1 MATDIAPGAPSA
13 LIGSRARRAREAW
26 IGRLFFAAAL
36 VSVVI
41 TAFIVLT
48 VLEQAV
54 EFLLAIDLSQLVA
67 PGWFPRRGLFDVAT
81 LVIGTL
87 IVTVIAMLIAA
98 PIGLLSA
105 VYLSE
110 YASPRT
116 RGTVKPILEILA
128 GIPSVVLGFFALTFI
143 NPTIVQT
150 LVPSA
155 KGFNLAAAAIA
166 VGILTIPLVATI
178 SEDSMKAV
186 PQSLREA
193 SYGLGAR
200 RVTTATRVVVPA
212 AVSGIVAAIILGVS
226 RAVGETMVVA
236 IAAGASGGSLRSW
249 NPFEPGQT
257 MTAAMAALATGS
269 DQVAG
274 DNAAFQ
280 SLFFVGLLLF
290 AITLVLNVVGDA
302 FVRRVRQAY

>member
-1 MATDIAPGAPSA
+1 VKP
-13 LIGSRARRAREAW
+13 
-26 IGRLFFAAAL
+26 
-36 VSVVI
+36 
-41 TAFIVLT
+41 
-48 VLEQAV
+48 VLEV
-54 EFLLAIDLSQLVA
+54 
-67 PGWFPRRGLFDVAT
+67 
-81 LVIGTL
+81 
-87 IVTVIAMLIAA
+87 
-98 PIGLLSA
+98 
-105 VYLSE
+105 
-110 YASPRT
+110 
-116 RGTVKPILEILA
+116 LA

-143 NPTIVQT
+143 NPVFVQT
-150 LVPSA
+150 LVPTA

-166 VGILTIPLVATI
+166 VGILTVPLVATI

-212 AVSGIVAAIILGVS
+212 AISGIVAAIILGVS

-290 AITLVLNVVGDA
+290 AITLALNVVGDA
-302 FVRRVRQAY
+302 FVRRVRQTY